1 MNLHQNPPIYAAH
14 LAPNSSGYT
23 SLCLVV
29 KPEKTSTSTPNQI
42 RTIKIPINKIW
53 MLSLVAD
60 FQIHC
65 RFAAQNRINHTPG
78 GIILFEKDSA

>member
-1 MNLHQNPPIYAAH
+1 MNLHQNPPIYTAH
-14 LAPNSSGYT
+14 LASNSSGYT

-60 FQIHC
+60 FQIHY

-78 GIILFEKDSA
+78 GIILFEKDST